1 MSLALKLSSAKSQLK
16 ATTTKVTTADGQVF
30 TEKDGVITLQDETTP
45 GFVVDTTP
53 DLNLSR
59 ILPWLYLGSQDVA
72 ADAQLLRSAVERP
85 IIKVILKTFRKHQIK
100 HILNVATGIE
110 IIRDTDEIVEK
121 KVELMDIPEHDIDQ
135 GDTQQIELINFERL
149 YHDEDLNVSL

>member
-1 MSLALKLSSAKSQLK
+1 MSLALKLSSAKSRLK

-45 GFVVDTTP
+45 GYVVDTTP

-72 ADAQLLRSAVERP
+72 ADAQLLR
-85 IIKVILKTFRKHQIK
+85 
-100 HILNVATGIE
+100 
-110 IIRDTDEIVEK
+110 
-121 KVELMDIPEHDIDQ
+121 
-135 GDTQQIELINFERL
+135 
-149 YHDEDLNVSL
+149 